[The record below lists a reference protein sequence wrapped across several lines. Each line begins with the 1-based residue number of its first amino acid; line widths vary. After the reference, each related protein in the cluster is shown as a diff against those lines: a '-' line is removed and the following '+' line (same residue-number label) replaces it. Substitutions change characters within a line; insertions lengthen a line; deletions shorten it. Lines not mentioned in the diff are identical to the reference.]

1 MPANLTKRQERF
13 WRKRMIELEKS
24 LIAYY
29 ATRTMNPTTVDPP
42 DGSFCMNAFKSGY
55 YLARRKDAR

>member
-1 MPANLTKRQERF
+1 
-13 WRKRMIELEKS
+13 MIELEKS